1 MNNMR
6 NVALEEQ
13 AVETLL
19 SQAKV
24 TEKATTFTELMN
36 QNTAA

>member
-1 MNNMR
+1 MR

-13 AVETLL
+13 AIETLL

-24 TEKATTFTELMN
+24 TEKEVGFNDLMN
-36 QNTAA
+36 QTNNA